1 MAITKTKMN
10 ALADEYCEWINDMA
24 AKAPDMLIR
33 FAAIGAKTQNYT
45 QDEITSLWELVY
57 AKYGVKPP
65 EYIYKSS

>member
-10 ALADEYCEWINDMA
+10 ALADEFCEWMNDMA
-24 AKAPDMLIR
+24 VKAPDMLIR
-33 FAAIGAKTQNYT
+33 LSAIGIKAQGYT
-45 QDEITSLWELVY
+45 QDDMTSLLELVY